1 MEHYTPI
8 DYPAKNYERIAQ
20 DTITT
25 LIVKNVPLSVTA
37 SMDQASNYFSQY
49 PTLDIRL
56 MQGPA
61 MRGVAFLDFAD
72 RSTAAR
78 VYQQLQGLSNG
89 PDTKPLVVEYATPH
103 PKRASQPRA
112 NQTVQSTIPVS
123 SISQSVETQPEPIA
137 PSLGLQYPP
146 NPHLCYRYPDPNPEI
161 LSNIMHA
168 IGSVPRLY
176 VQVLHLMNKMNL
188 PPPFRPVD
196 RDSIPNLLKRKHNEM
211 LASDES
217 ELESDGSSDDEVSRK
232 LIEKKAR
239 LRQIAVKEQKKALR
253 RTETKPMTESV
264 EDKDRDTKKIK
275 IVLHNE
281 LPVNDQPI
289 KDTEDKRGALRDT
302 FSLDYIHSNRV
313 PSQELKELAAF
324 KNHNPGEIS
333 NKLYIKNLA
342 KEVQEDDLERLFG
355 QFVLDNDGKYIPG
368 RLGIQL
374 MKTGR
379 LKGQAFVSFPDPLSA
394 QSALESTHGFLLHD
408 KPIAV
413 KYSKSQA

>member
-1 MEHYTPI
+1 
-8 DYPAKNYERIAQ
+8 
-20 DTITT
+20 
-25 LIVKNVPLSVTA
+25 
-37 SMDQASNYFSQY
+37 
-49 PTLDIRL
+49 

-78 VYQQLQGLSNG
+78 VYQQLQGLTNG

-103 PKRASQPRA
+103 PKRASQSRV
-112 NQTVQSTIPVS
+112 NQDTGIQSTLPVNN
-123 SISQSVETQPEPIA
+123 ISQKDVETKPEPVA
-137 PSLGLQYPP
+137 PTLGLNYPP
-146 NPHLCYRYPDPNPEI
+146 NPHLCYRYPDPTPEI

-188 PPPFRPVD
+188 PPPFKPVD
-196 RDSIPNLLKRKHNEM
+196 RDSIPSLLKRKHSEM

-217 ELESDGSSDDEVSRK
+217 ELESDGSSDDEASRR

-239 LRQIAVKEQKKALR
+239 QRQIAVKEQKKALR
-253 RTETKPMTESV
+253 RTETKSV
-264 EDKDRDTKKIK
+264 AEPVAEEAKDRDTKRIK
-275 IVLHNE
+275 IVLHND
-281 LPVNDQPI
+281 LDIQPI
-289 KDTEDKRGALRDT
+289 QEAKKDQEQQEQQEQEPIEDDNTVSKNN
-302 FSLDYIHSNRV
+302 FYSLDYIQSNRL

-324 KNHNPGEIS
+324 KNHSPGEVS

-342 KEVQEDDLERLFG
+342 KDVQEDDLERLFG
-355 QFVLDNDGKYIPG
+355 QFVLEADGKYTPG
-368 RLGIQL
+368 KLGIQL

-379 LKGQAFVSFPDPLSA
+379 LKGQAFVSFPSPLSA

-413 KYSKSQA
+413 KFSKSSA